1 MLLLGIVFSNS
12 PALMLFYDAITL
24 RDILKANGSLL
35 KFYSV
40 LQCDTLITMNTVGQ
54 KETSERVAFW
64 LKAKPTNSGHVSN
77 ARETSAGV

>member
-1 MLLLGIVFSNS
+1 
-12 PALMLFYDAITL
+12 
-24 RDILKANGSLL
+24 
-35 KFYSV
+35 
-40 LQCDTLITMNTVGQ
+40 VGQ